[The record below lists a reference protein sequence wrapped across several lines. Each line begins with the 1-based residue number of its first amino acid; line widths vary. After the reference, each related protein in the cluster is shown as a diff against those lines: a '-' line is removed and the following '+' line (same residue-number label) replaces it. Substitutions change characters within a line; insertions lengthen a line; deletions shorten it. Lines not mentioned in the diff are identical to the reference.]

1 MYDQSQLYELAL
13 PRLSVS
19 RYQRK
24 DGSYRTNIL
33 AQGKLIGHIEGEF
46 GLISFRPDFV
56 EQYPQL
62 EDQEIFLD
70 EDQGFCFEPSDAA
83 AQDEAADN
91 CAEDDDLFDQSLLAA
106 FGLPRFDVVYDEY
119 AFYEPCI
126 EFQLEGETVGA
137 MDCIDTPAEFE
148 PKFEQQYPQLK
159 TKSIILD
166 EHDRF
171 TVVNKI
177 LQPKKV
183 GVTLL
188 LANIAHTSGL
198 EQSMAQASSPQAAQE
213 LLQLATLLSQAKQ
226 LDLSRLKWLGRDTFW
241 GPQSQYL
248 STAQI
253 TAQFKR
259 ATEVQQSQRFYQE
272 LLKARLSADLESG
285 NFRPF
290 AFWGPPKHHI
300 TSLLFLSD
308 YDSGEL
314 YYCDYCEI
322 VPTKPEHYAK
332 CKEQLERFIRTV
344 LAQLPQGATIGAT
357 DPLPWPLVA
366 LFDDTS
372 LSDSGI
378 KQALKLGLDCNIMV
392 SRKNKRFE
400 SYLEYGYQNN
410 LASAREI
417 TWGEKRVRT
426 MQLPLDLCP
435 RVLNKKRKPYELY
448 FYLYGDFSI
457 YDQHYDHLFA
467 EVQKSAQK
475 LRRGSARY
483 TESHIV
489 ERLVIYDQDKKCWT
503 VNPARCDEVAQNELT
518 WVQGSTLPM
527 GSQAI
532 MNSFAHADLCRNFL
546 SAHEFAPLYTWLT
559 EAPSI
564 DHKGKLMVQLYAL
577 SLILALRARAQAAC
591 HGAFGRRPNAEEQKL
606 LTNTDE
612 LLRHLRSIEGHWD
625 GDKLTITKLSDEQ
638 KELLTLLGFELKP
651 NADGKLCSSWEE
663 WCQLGS
669 ATN

>member
-183 GVTLL
+183 GLTLL

-378 KQALKLGLDCNIMV
+378 KQALKLGLECNIMV
-392 SRKNKRFE
+392 SSKNKRFE
-400 SYLEYGYQNN
+400 SDLETG
-410 LASAREI
+410 
-417 TWGEKRVRT
+417 
-426 MQLPLDLCP
+426 
-435 RVLNKKRKPYELY
+435 
-448 FYLYGDFSI
+448 
-457 YDQHYDHLFA
+457 
-467 EVQKSAQK
+467 
-475 LRRGSARY
+475 
-483 TESHIV
+483 
-489 ERLVIYDQDKKCWT
+489 
-503 VNPARCDEVAQNELT
+503 
-518 WVQGSTLPM
+518 
-527 GSQAI
+527 
-532 MNSFAHADLCRNFL
+532 
-546 SAHEFAPLYTWLT
+546 
-559 EAPSI
+559 
-564 DHKGKLMVQLYAL
+564 
-577 SLILALRARAQAAC
+577 
-591 HGAFGRRPNAEEQKL
+591 
-606 LTNTDE
+606 
-612 LLRHLRSIEGHWD
+612 
-625 GDKLTITKLSDEQ
+625 
-638 KELLTLLGFELKP
+638 
-651 NADGKLCSSWEE
+651 
-663 WCQLGS
+663 
-669 ATN
+669 

>member
-1 MYDQSQLYELAL
+1 MYDQSQLYELEL

-33 AQGKLIGHIEGEF
+33 AQGRLIGHIEGEF

-70 EDQGFCFEPSDAA
+70 EDQGFCFETSDVA
-83 AQDEAADN
+83 AQDEAAADN
-91 CAEDDDLFDQSLLAA
+91 CTEDDDLFDQSQLAA

-119 AFYEPCI
+119 ALYEPCI
-126 EFQLEGETVGA
+126 EFQLAGKTVGT

-183 GVTLL
+183 GVTLF

-198 EQSMAQASSPQAAQE
+198 EQTLAQASSPQEAQE
-213 LLQLATLLSQAKQ
+213 LLQLATILIQEHKP
-226 LDLSRLKWLGRDTFW
+226 DLSHFKWLERDTFW
-241 GPQSQYL
+241 GP
-248 STAQI
+248 TARHLTTDQI
-253 TAQFKR
+253 AAQFKR
-259 ATEVQQSQRFYQE
+259 AAALQQSERFYQE
-272 LLKARLSADLESG
+272 QLKVRLSADLASG

-290 AFWGPPKHHI
+290 AFWGQRQDHS
-300 TSLLFLSD
+300 TNLLFLSD
-308 YDSGEL
+308 FDSGEL
-314 YYCDYCEI
+314 YYCGYNEI
-322 VPTKPEHYAK
+322 EPIKPEHYAQ
-332 CKEQLERFIRTV
+332 CKERLEHLIRTV
-344 LAQLPQGATIGAT
+344 LAQLPQGSAIGAD
-357 DPLPWPLVA
+357 DPLPWALVA
-366 LFDDTS
+366 IFADTS
-372 LSDSGI
+372 KTDSGI
-378 KQALKLGLDCNIMV
+378 KQALKLGLDCNIKV
-392 SRKNKRFE
+392 SRQNKRFE

-435 RVLNKKRKPYELY
+435 RVLNSKRKPYELS
-448 FYLYGDFSI
+448 FYLYGDFNI
-457 YDQHYDHLFA
+457 YDQYYDHLFA

-489 ERLVIYDQDKKCWT
+489 DRLVIYDQDKKCWA
-503 VNPARCDEVAQNELT
+503 VNPARCDEVTQNELT
-518 WVQGSTLPM
+518 WVQGSTLPI
-527 GSQAI
+527 SAQAI
-532 MNSFAHADLCRNFL
+532 INSFDHGVHCADFL
-546 SAHEFAPLYTWLT
+546 SNHKFEQYFAWSTVNQRFDLN
-559 EAPSI
+559 
-564 DHKGKLMVQLYAL
+564 GKFMVQLYAL
-577 SLILALRARAQAAC
+577 SLFQAVKARAQAAC
-591 HGAFGRRPNAEEQKL
+591 HGAFGRLPNAKEQKL
-606 LTNTDE
+606 LSDPDE
-612 LLRHLRSIEGHWD
+612 LLQHLRSIEGSWD
-625 GDKLTITKLSDEQ
+625 EDKLTITKLSDEQ
-638 KELLTLLGFELKP
+638 KELLALLGFELKP
-651 NADGKLCSSWEE
+651 NADGELCSSWDEC
-663 WCQLGS
+663 CQL
-669 ATN
+669 AAHN

>member
-1 MYDQSQLYELAL
+1 MYDQSQLYELEL

-91 CAEDDDLFDQSLLAA
+91 CAEDDDLFDQSQLAA

-126 EFQLEGETVGA
+126 KFQLAGNTVGT

-198 EQSMAQASSPQAAQE
+198 EQSLAQASSPQEAQE

-241 GPQSQYL
+241 GP
-248 STAQI
+248 TAQHLTTDQI

-259 ATEVQQSQRFYQE
+259 AAALQQSERFYQE
-272 LLKARLSADLESG
+272 LLKVRLSADLASG

-290 AFWGPPKHHI
+290 AFWGQRQDHS
-300 TSLLFLSD
+300 TNLLFLSD
-308 YDSGEL
+308 FDSGEL
-314 YYCDYCEI
+314 YYCGYNEI
-322 VPTKPEHYAK
+322 EPIKPEHYAQ
-332 CKEQLERFIRTV
+332 CKERLEHFIRTV
-344 LAQLPQGATIGAT
+344 LAQLPQGSAIGAD
-357 DPLPWPLVA
+357 DPLPWALVA
-366 LFDDTS
+366 IFADTS
-372 LSDSGI
+372 KTDSGI
-378 KQALKLGLDCNIMV
+378 KQALKLGLNCNIKV
-392 SRKNKRFE
+392 SRQNKRFE

-435 RVLNKKRKPYELY
+435 RVLNSKRKPYELS

-457 YDQHYDHLFA
+457 YDQYYDHLFA

-489 ERLVIYDQDKKCWT
+489 DRLVIYDQDKKCWA
-503 VNPARCDEVAQNELT
+503 VNPARCDEVTQNELT
-518 WVQGSTLPM
+518 WVQGSTLPI
-527 GSQAI
+527 SAQAI

-546 SAHEFAPLYTWLT
+546 SAHEFAPIYNWFN
-559 EAPSI
+559 EAPSV
-564 DHKGKLMVQLYAL
+564 DHNGKLMVQLYAL
-577 SLILALRARAQAAC
+577 SLFLALRARAQAAC

-625 GDKLTITKLSDEQ
+625 GSKLTITKLSDEQ
-638 KELLTLLGFELKP
+638 KELLALLGFELKP